1 VLFSRLQCFHSV
13 VPTIFL
19 ATPHGA
25 EVNPID
31 QNPAGTD
38 APSADMEDL
47 FVSSI
52 PDIARV
58 TRFIA
63 RRHRLSQAEAE
74 DFSGDVNLAI
84 IRGNYA
90 VLTAFQGRSSLRTY
104 LTTVIQRMFLDYRRR
119 LWGKWRPSA
128 EAKRRGPIAL
138 RLEMLLYRD
147 GLSFDE
153 AVETLRTNLA
163 CAESREALAE
173 LAHLIPKRT
182 DRRAI
187 IEGVDDLATVPA
199 DLAAGPEAQFEGAH
213 TAARAQSLINRVM
226 ESLDPHDRIV
236 LRLRFEDDVSV
247 ADIARRLRLDQKKLY
262 RRIDELLAE
271 FRKSLRDQGLDWP
284 EVVRMIERGQCHL
297 CLPPL
302 APENAGPRPSPNE
315 VQT

>member
-1 VLFSRLQCFHSV
+1 M
-13 VPTIFL
+13 VPTGFIG
-19 ATPHGA
+19 TPQGA
-25 EVNPID
+25 EVNPND
-31 QNPAGTD
+31 PNPAESD
-38 APSADMEDL
+38 ARHADMEDL

-74 DFSGDVNLAI
+74 DFSGEVNLAI

-90 VLTAFQGRSSLRTY
+90 VLAAFQGRSSLRTY

-138 RLEMLLYRD
+138 RLELLLYRD

-153 AVETLRTNLA
+153 AVETLRTNLS
-163 CAESREALAE
+163 CTESREALAE
-173 LAHLIPKRT
+173 LAHVIPKRT

-187 IEGVDDLATVPA
+187 IEGADDIGTVPA
-199 DLAAGPEAQFEGAH
+199 DVVAGPEAQFEGAH
-213 TAARAQSLINRVM
+213 TSARAQCLINRVM

-247 ADIARRLRLDQKKLY
+247 ADIARRLHLDQKRLY
-262 RRIDELLAE
+262 RRIEELLAE
-271 FRKSLRDQGLDWP
+271 FRKSLSDQGLGWP

-302 APENAGPRPSPNE
+302 GPENAGPRPSPNE
-315 VQT
+315 VQA